1 MTAEKRIA
9 VAYITRTKGIGGHVK
24 AQVLTHRLSRF
35 DELSAVV
42 VQKQGQ
48 PDCALT
54 LEHWQPEPNG
64 VLLKFA
70 GIDNPE
76 EARKQVVKGYV
87 TIAPAELAP
96 LPESTFYIFQL
107 VGCAV
112 EDEEGR
118 WLGEIVDVLQMPS
131 TDVYQVQGAGG
142 ELLIPAV
149 GDFIVDLSIPERR
162 VKVRGLAELLD
173 SSKPNGPSP

>member
-1 MTAEKRIA
+1 MTAEERIA
-9 VAYITRTKGIGGHVK
+9 VAYITRTKGIRGHVK

-54 LEHWQPEPNG
+54 LESWRPEPRG
-64 VLLKFA
+64 VLLKFG
-70 GIDNPE
+70 GIDTPE
-76 EARKQVVKGYV
+76 EARQQVVKGYV
-87 TIAPAELAP
+87 TIAAAELAP
-96 LPESTFYIFQL
+96 LPESTFYIFEL

-112 EDEEGR
+112 EDEKGR
-118 WLGEIVDVLQMPS
+118 PLGEIVDVLQLPS
-131 TDVYQVQGAGG
+131 TDVYQVQDQQN

-149 GDFIVDLSIPERR
+149 GDFIVDISIAERR
-162 VKVRGLAELLD
+162 VKVRGIDDLLD
-173 SSKPNGPSP
+173 SGKTNSPSS